1 MGKLS
6 IIFWRD
12 IPAQVNIQVG
22 KKYQKQQLSD
32 RFQKAIDK
40 AAMQSNTFD
49 SDSYLAQWRRGPNI
63 ECSDNLKFELKKFI
77 NNLESEYTEKKLI
90 ALSKSGGFYK
100 NIKAQAKINN
110 DQI

>member
-1 MGKLS
+1 MGTLS

-12 IPAQVNIQVG
+12 IPAQVNIQAG
-22 KKYQKQQLSD
+22 KNFQKHQLSD

-63 ECSDNLKFELKKFI
+63 ECSDNLKFELKKII
-77 NNLESEYTEKKLI
+77 NNLESEYTEEKLI
-90 ALSKSGGFYK
+90 ALSKSGGSCK
-100 NIKAQAKINN
+100 NIKA
-110 DQI
+110 

>member
-6 IIFWRD
+6 VIFWRD
-12 IPAQVNIQVG
+12 IPAQVNIKVG

-77 NNLESEYTEKKLI
+77 NSLESEYTEKKLI
-90 ALSKSGGFYK
+90 ALSKSGGSCI
-100 NIKAQAKINN
+100 NIKAQAKNNN
-110 DQI
+110 DRI